1 MTKLNANNN
10 DDTNVAR
17 ASNAR
22 RARKSR
28 VVVVVRDIALKTIL
42 NDIIRDDKTRTLTTK
57 QMRVVL
63 RREYATSMQHA
74 KNNAW
79 TFDANEY
86 VIVRSRFDAK
96 YRAKNERSTQRATRK
111 NAKSSNVETSNV
123 DANA

>member
-1 MTKLNANNN
+1 MTKLN
-10 DDTNVAR
+10 R
-17 ASNAR
+17 ASNINASRNSTR
-22 RARKSR
+22 RRTNVR
-28 VVVVVRDIALKTIL
+28 VRDIALKTIL

-63 RREYATSMQHA
+63 RREFATSMQHA

-96 YRAKNERSTQRATRK
+96 YRAKNERATKRASRK
-111 NAKSSNVETSNV
+111 NANAKNDVVNVETSN
-123 DANA
+123 A